1 MFIQQVRLM
10 AESGEALKVM
20 NDRMA
25 RQARKYLYA
34 SEPVKEQFLKGRL
47 GQRIIWSPLKEILD

>member
-1 MFIQQVRLM
+1 M